1 LLRTRRHRFGT
12 GGPVIPWKGQIVN
25 VLPILKEP
33 FIGRAQCISSC
44 AACPAHDLG
53 LCHGMSEMANGR
65 YCAPPAL
72 LPMTEQTIPARRVIF
87 RQRDMHDFVPFIC
100 QGWASSTVTL
110 SDGSRQILLF
120 LLPGDIVSPSLLF
133 GPTAHCSVEAITE
146 VQYRSFR
153 RDDLKALLTKDLAL
167 IEKIAK
173 VWTDRKLRAQQ
184 LAVDLG
190 RRTAD
195 ERIARLILSLRD
207 RLASRGMVQD
217 QTMDF
222 PLRQH
227 HVADATGLTAVHVS
241 KVLSEFRR
249 RGLID
254 ISDRSLTV
262 LNTSEFQ
269 RVATMR

>member
-1 LLRTRRHRFGT
+1 M
-12 GGPVIPWKGQIVN
+12 N

-33 FIGRAQCISSC
+33 YPGRAPCIRSC
-44 AACPAHDLG
+44 AACPANDFG
-53 LCHGMSEMANGR
+53 MCHGMSDAGNGR
-65 YCAPPAL
+65 YAAPQVL
-72 LPMTEQTIPARRVIF
+72 LPASEQTIAARRVIF
-87 RQRDMHDFVPFIC
+87 RQRDLHDVVPFIC
-100 QGWASSTVTL
+100 QGWAASTVTL
-110 SDGSRQILLF
+110 SDGSRQILMF

-146 VQYRSFR
+146 VQYRTFK
-153 RDDLKALLTKDLAL
+153 RDDLKALLTRDSDL
-167 IEKIAK
+167 IEKIAR
-173 VWTDRKLRAQQ
+173 VWNDRELQTQ
-184 LAVDLG
+184 HLAVDLG

-195 ERIARLILSLRD
+195 ERIARLILNLRD

-249 RGLID
+249 RGMIE
-254 ISDRSLTV
+254 ISDRSLTI
-262 LNTSEFQ
+262 LNPDEFQ

>member
-1 LLRTRRHRFGT
+1 
-12 GGPVIPWKGQIVN
+12 VN

-33 FIGRAQCISSC
+33 YPGRASCIRSC
-44 AACPAHDLG
+44 AACPANDFG
-53 LCHGMSEMANGR
+53 MCHGMSDAGNGR
-65 YCAPPAL
+65 YAAPQVSLPAS
-72 LPMTEQTIPARRVIF
+72 EQTIAARRVIF
-87 RQRDMHDFVPFIC
+87 RQRDLHDIVPFIC
-100 QGWASSTVTL
+100 QGWAASTVTL

-146 VQYRSFR
+146 VQYRSFK
-153 RDDLKALLTKDLAL
+153 RDDLKALLTREPDL
-167 IEKIAK
+167 IEKIAR
-173 VWTDRKLRAQQ
+173 VWNDRKLQAQQ

-195 ERIARLILSLRD
+195 ERIARLILTLRD
-207 RLASRGMVQD
+207 RLAGRGMVQD

-254 ISDRSLTV
+254 ISDRSLTI
-262 LNTSEFQ
+262 LNPAEFQ
-269 RVATMR
+269 RIATMR

>member
-1 LLRTRRHRFGT
+1 M
-12 GGPVIPWKGQIVN
+12 N

-33 FIGRAQCISSC
+33 YPGRASCIRSC
-44 AACPAHDLG
+44 AACPANDFG
-53 LCHGMSEMANGR
+53 MCHGMSDAGNGR
-65 YCAPPAL
+65 YAAPQVSLPAS
-72 LPMTEQTIPARRVIF
+72 EQTIAARRVIF
-87 RQRDMHDFVPFIC
+87 RQRDLHDIVPFIC
-100 QGWASSTVTL
+100 QGWAASTVTL

-146 VQYRSFR
+146 VQYRSFK
-153 RDDLKALLTKDLAL
+153 RDDLKALLTREPDL
-167 IEKIAK
+167 IEKIAR
-173 VWTDRKLRAQQ
+173 VWNDRKLQAQQ

-195 ERIARLILSLRD
+195 ERIARLILNLRD
-207 RLASRGMVQD
+207 RLAGRGMVQD

-254 ISDRSLTV
+254 ISDRSLTI
-262 LNTSEFQ
+262 LNPAEFQ
-269 RVATMR
+269 RIATMR

>member
-1 LLRTRRHRFGT
+1 
-12 GGPVIPWKGQIVN
+12 VN

-33 FIGRAQCISSC
+33 YPGRAPCIRSC
-44 AACPAHDLG
+44 AACPANDLG
-53 LCHGMSEMANGR
+53 MCHGMSAAGNGR
-65 YCAPPAL
+65 YAAPQVL
-72 LPMTEQTIPARRVIF
+72 LPASEQTIAARRVIF
-87 RQRDMHDFVPFIC
+87 RQRDLHDVVPFIC
-100 QGWASSTVTL
+100 QGWAASTVTL
-110 SDGSRQILLF
+110 SDGSRQILMF

-146 VQYRSFR
+146 VQYRTFK
-153 RDDLKALLTKDLAL
+153 RDDLKALLTRDPDL
-167 IEKIAK
+167 IEKIAR
-173 VWTDRKLRAQQ
+173 VWNDRKLQTQ
-184 LAVDLG
+184 HLVVDLG

-195 ERIARLILSLRD
+195 ERIARLILNLRD

-249 RGLID
+249 RGLIE
-254 ISDRSLTV
+254 ISDRSLTI
-262 LNTSEFQ
+262 LNPAEFQ
-269 RVATMR
+269 RIATMR

>member
-1 LLRTRRHRFGT
+1 
-12 GGPVIPWKGQIVN
+12 VN

-33 FIGRAQCISSC
+33 YPGRAPCIRSC
-44 AACPAHDLG
+44 AACPANDFG
-53 LCHGMSEMANGR
+53 MCHGMSDAGNGR
-65 YCAPPAL
+65 YAAPQVL
-72 LPMTEQTIPARRVIF
+72 LPASEQTIAARRVIF
-87 RQRDMHDFVPFIC
+87 RQRDLHDVVPFIC
-100 QGWASSTVTL
+100 QGWAASTVTL
-110 SDGSRQILLF
+110 SDGSRQILMF

-133 GPTAHCSVEAITE
+133 GPSAHCSVEAITE

-153 RDDLKALLTKDLAL
+153 RDDLKALLTRDPEL
-167 IEKIAK
+167 IEKVAK
-173 VWTDRKLRAQQ
+173 VWSDRKLRAEQ

-195 ERIARLILSLRD
+195 ERIARLILNLRE
-207 RLASRGMVQD
+207 RLAARGMVQD

-249 RGLID
+249 RGLIE
-254 ISDRSLTV
+254 ISDRSLTI
-262 LNTSEFQ
+262 LNPDEFQ

>member
-1 LLRTRRHRFGT
+1 M
-12 GGPVIPWKGQIVN
+12 N

-33 FIGRAQCISSC
+33 YPGRAPCIRSC
-44 AACPAHDLG
+44 AACPANDFG
-53 LCHGMSEMANGR
+53 MCHGMSDAGNGR
-65 YCAPPAL
+65 YAAPQVL
-72 LPMTEQTIPARRVIF
+72 LPASEQTIAARRVIF
-87 RQRDMHDFVPFIC
+87 RQRDLHDVVPFIC
-100 QGWASSTVTL
+100 QGWAASTVTL

-146 VQYRSFR
+146 VQYRTFK
-153 RDDLKALLTKDLAL
+153 RDDLKALLTRDPDL
-167 IEKIAK
+167 IEKIAR
-173 VWTDRKLRAQQ
+173 VWNDRKLQTQQ

-195 ERIARLILSLRD
+195 ERIARLILNLRD
-207 RLASRGMVQD
+207 RLAGRGMVQD

-227 HVADATGLTAVHVS
+227 HVADATGLTDVHVS

-249 RGLID
+249 RGLIE
-254 ISDRSLTV
+254 ISDRSLTI
-262 LNTSEFQ
+262 LNPAEFQ
-269 RVATMR
+269 RIATMR

>member
-1 LLRTRRHRFGT
+1 M
-12 GGPVIPWKGQIVN
+12 
-25 VLPILKEP
+25 
-33 FIGRAQCISSC
+33 
-44 AACPAHDLG
+44 
-53 LCHGMSEMANGR
+53 CHGMTDAGNGR
-65 YCAPPAL
+65 YAAPEVSLPAS
-72 LPMTEQTIPARRVIF
+72 EQTIAARRVIF
-87 RQRDMHDFVPFIC
+87 RQRDLHDVVPFIC
-100 QGWASSTVTL
+100 QGWAASTVTL

-146 VQYRSFR
+146 VQYRSFK
-153 RDDLKALLTKDLAL
+153 RDDLKALLTRDPDL

-173 VWTDRKLRAQQ
+173 VWNDRKLQAQQ

-195 ERIARLILSLRD
+195 ERIARLILNLRD
-207 RLASRGMVQD
+207 RLAGRGMVQD

-241 KVLSEFRR
+241 KVLSDFRR
-249 RGLID
+249 RGLIE
-254 ISDRSLTV
+254 ISDRSLTI
-262 LNTSEFQ
+262 LNQPDFQ

>member
-1 LLRTRRHRFGT
+1 
-12 GGPVIPWKGQIVN
+12 
-25 VLPILKEP
+25 
-33 FIGRAQCISSC
+33 
-44 AACPAHDLG
+44 
-53 LCHGMSEMANGR
+53 
-65 YCAPPAL
+65 
-72 LPMTEQTIPARRVIF
+72 
-87 RQRDMHDFVPFIC
+87 
-100 QGWASSTVTL
+100 
-110 SDGSRQILLF
+110 
-120 LLPGDIVSPSLLF
+120 LF

-153 RDDLKALLTKDLAL
+153 RDDLKALLTRDPDL
-167 IEKIAK
+167 IEKVAK
-173 VWTDRKLRAQQ
+173 IWTDRKLRAQQ

-195 ERIARLILSLRD
+195 ERIARLILSLRE

-249 RGLID
+249 RGLIE
-254 ISDRSLTV
+254 ISDRSLTI
-262 LNTSEFQ
+262 LNPTDFQ

>member
-1 LLRTRRHRFGT
+1 
-12 GGPVIPWKGQIVN
+12 VN

-33 FIGRAQCISSC
+33 YPGRASCIRSC
-44 AACPAHDLG
+44 AACPANDFG
-53 LCHGMSEMANGR
+53 MCHGMSDAGNGR
-65 YCAPPAL
+65 YAAPQVSLPAS
-72 LPMTEQTIPARRVIF
+72 EQTIAARRVIF
-87 RQRDMHDFVPFIC
+87 RQRDLHDIVPFIC
-100 QGWASSTVTL
+100 QGWAASTVTL

-146 VQYRSFR
+146 VQYRSFK
-153 RDDLKALLTKDLAL
+153 RDDLKALLTREPDL
-167 IEKIAK
+167 IEKIAR
-173 VWTDRKLRAQQ
+173 VWNDRKLQAQQ

-195 ERIARLILSLRD
+195 ERIARLILNLRD
-207 RLASRGMVQD
+207 RLAGRGMVQD

-254 ISDRSLTV
+254 ISDRSLTI
-262 LNTSEFQ
+262 LNPAEFQ
-269 RVATMR
+269 RIATMR

>member
-1 LLRTRRHRFGT
+1 M
-12 GGPVIPWKGQIVN
+12 N

-33 FIGRAQCISSC
+33 YPGCAPCIRSC

-53 LCHGMSEMANGR
+53 MCHGMSDAGNGR
-65 YCAPPAL
+65 YTAPQVS
-72 LPMTEQTIPARRVIF
+72 LPTSEQTIPARRVIF
-87 RQRDMHDFVPFIC
+87 RQRDLHDVVPFIC
-100 QGWASSTVTL
+100 LGWAASTVTL

-133 GPTAHCSVEAITE
+133 GATAHCSVEAITE

-153 RDDLKALLTKDLAL
+153 RDDLKAMLTRDPDL

-173 VWTDRKLRAQQ
+173 VWNDRKLQAEQ

-207 RLASRGMVQD
+207 RLAARGMVQD

-222 PLRQH
+222 ALRQH

-249 RGLID
+249 RGLIE
-254 ISDRSLTV
+254 ISDRSLTI
-262 LNTSEFQ
+262 LNPLEFQ

>member
-1 LLRTRRHRFGT
+1 
-12 GGPVIPWKGQIVN
+12 VN

-33 FIGRAQCISSC
+33 YPGRAPCIRSC
-44 AACPAHDLG
+44 AACPANDFG
-53 LCHGMSEMANGR
+53 MCHGMSDAGNGR
-65 YCAPPAL
+65 YAAPQVL
-72 LPMTEQTIPARRVIF
+72 LPASEQTIAARRVIF
-87 RQRDMHDFVPFIC
+87 RQRDLHDVVPFIC
-100 QGWASSTVTL
+100 QGWAASTVTL
-110 SDGSRQILLF
+110 SDGSRQILMF

-146 VQYRSFR
+146 VQYRTFK
-153 RDDLKALLTKDLAL
+153 RDDLKALLTRDPDL
-167 IEKIAK
+167 IEKIAR
-173 VWTDRKLRAQQ
+173 VWNDRKLQTQ
-184 LAVDLG
+184 HLVVDLG

-195 ERIARLILSLRD
+195 ERIARLILNLRD

-249 RGLID
+249 RGLIE
-254 ISDRSLTV
+254 ISDRSLTI
-262 LNTSEFQ
+262 LNPAEFQ
-269 RVATMR
+269 RIATMR